1 MEKKVAF
8 MSVAEFKTLIN
19 AQSIEILVDKETGKK
34 SFVHDNCWFKV
45 QKDLDTNKPMTFI
58 AEVDESGVTDW
69 LSATLCNYD
78 DSKGKKQTFVK
89 I

>member
-1 MEKKVAF
+1 MKNNVAF
-8 MSVAEFKTLIN
+8 MSVSEFKTLIN
-19 AQSIEILVDKETGKK
+19 ANSIEILEDKESGKK

-45 QKDLDTNKPMTFI
+45 QKDLDTNKPMIFI
-58 AEVDESGVTDW
+58 AEVNADGITDW

-78 DSKGKKQTFVK
+78 DSKGKKQTFAK